1 MINFPPN
8 ATRIKVM
15 DERGKIIWRK
25 KDDLKDTDKP
35 ETNQK
40 TGEFYYMYGSPGK
53 PKVKGE
59 AKPSNLSGMTTNEV
73 NTVRTRRDTY
83 INKDGPLSAAKGNID
98 SDEVLTSVILGL
110 AEESASLAFE
120 RIEAERRGD
129 PTSQISLRR
138 VNALK
143 AVGDTWLKKKELV
156 ANTSLDLDSKAFKI
170 VFGHIAET
178 FRVACDESG
187 LRPEM
192 TESVFAIFG
201 RLVDD
206 EDWIKEAK
214 TKMEK

>member
-8 ATRIKVM
+8 ATRVKVL
-15 DERGKIIWRK
+15 DEKGKIVWRK
-25 KDDLKDTDKP
+25 RDDIKATDKP
-35 ETNQK
+35 EVNNK
-40 TGEFYYMYGSPGK
+40 TGEYYFMFGDPGK
-53 PKVKGE
+53 PKIKGDP
-59 AKPSNLSGMTTNEV
+59 KPSNESRMTTKEV
-73 NTVRTRRDTY
+73 NSVRTRRDSY
-83 INKDGPLSAAKGNID
+83 ISKDGPLSAAKGNID
-98 SDEVLTSVILGL
+98 SDEVLSSVILGL

-156 ANTSLDLDSKAFKI
+156 SSTSLDLESKSFKI
-170 VFGHIAET
+170 LFGHIAET
-178 FRVACDESG
+178 FRIACDEAG

-192 TESVFAIFG
+192 TESIFAIFG

-206 EDWIKEAK
+206 DDWVREAK